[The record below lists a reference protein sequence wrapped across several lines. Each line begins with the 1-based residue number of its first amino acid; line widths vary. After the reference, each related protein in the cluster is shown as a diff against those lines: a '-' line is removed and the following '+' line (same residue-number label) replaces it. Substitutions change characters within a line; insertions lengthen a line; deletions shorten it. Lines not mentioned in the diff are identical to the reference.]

1 MPGGKKNNERSF
13 FCTFFVQG
21 GDPELGEEVVTTG
34 GPDAGA
40 FCVFPFIW
48 KSKVHRSC
56 AKVRTVSFLSLHLTV
71 SLSLTCDKGRTIPS
85 FLE

>member
-1 MPGGKKNNERSF
+1 MPGGTIISDVFVLQIF
-13 FCTFFVQG
+13 FKG

-56 AKVRTVSFLSLHLTV
+56 AKVRRVSFLSLHLTV
-71 SLSLTCDKGRTIPS
+71 SLSLSCDKVRIIPS
-85 FLE
+85 FLK

>member
-1 MPGGKKNNERSF
+1 M
-13 FCTFFVQG
+13 
-21 GDPELGEEVVTTG
+21 TTG

-56 AKVRTVSFLSLHLTV
+56 AEVRKVFS
-71 SLSLTCDKGRTIPS
+71 CATIASRDHRHCTDLLNDPFEIRS
-85 FLE
+85 DIRPDI